1 MFGYTCRSSL
11 PILRSLVLYGNAGRQ
26 NLSVFH
32 GSLAHLGTGFLVLLS
47 MHKRR
52 DTPTL
57 AWLLNFQHGND
68 FGDIYSSDELGLA
81 NISIRGGVCY
91 SNIRPH
97 GVVEF

>member
-1 MFGYTCRSSL
+1 ML
-11 PILRSLVLYGNAGRQ
+11 ADQ

-32 GSLAHLGTGFLVLLS
+32 GSLAHLGSGFLVLLS

-57 AWLLNFQHGND
+57 AWLLDFQHGND
-68 FGDIYSSDELGLA
+68 FWDIYSSDELGLA
-81 NISIRGGVCY
+81 NIPIRSDVCY

-97 GVVEF
+97 DMVEFSKV